1 MHKFDTSQFYKLWE
15 SKEGRQIMSTILND
29 PDMIYSNHTFWRE
42 KFLID
47 PQITPTDALG
57 RATFRSEMRR
67 IETGSMAHL
76 RAPLGD
82 SVQREVGNAE
92 FYTGSIPDFITDG
105 YLETAKT
112 RLYRERLYAQLGN
125 DRELVQEW
133 VEQVAQPQIDSVNQT
148 LSNMSAQLMSTG
160 KINYQYGLGIKDKL
174 EKADIPASNFKTAG
188 AKVWSDTTARLLDQ
202 IVTLIKG
209 IKDATGVNIQFQ
221 LEITRNMWNNN
232 FLNNAQV
239 IEWVRYMRSMNNVLL
254 PSNIVV
260 TTEMANEALAS
271 FEGLPK
277 IVIVEES
284 QKDQTSGIVHGWAD
298 TVAVLRPIGYAG
310 YIRRT
315 NVLDEEVYSK
325 FANKAVQFNFSSA
338 VDGLALVMN
347 SVIPNGNLK
356 EWHTDTM
363 FSAVPSLDEFL
374 YHYIIDT
381 STADQ

>member
-148 LSNMSAQLMSTG
+148 LSNMAAQLMSTG
-160 KINYQYGLGIKDKL
+160 KINYQYGLGIVKMVKD
-174 EKADIPASNFKTAG
+174 
-188 AKVWSDTTARLLDQ
+188 
-202 IVTLIKG
+202 

-260 TTEMANEALAS
+260 TTDMANEALAS

-277 IVIVEES
+277 IVIVDES
-284 QKDQTSGIVHGWAD
+284 QKDQTSGIVKGWAD

>member
-15 SKEGRQIMSTILND
+15 SKEGRKIMTDILND
-29 PDMIYSNHTFWRE
+29 PDMIYSNHQFWRE

-47 PQITPTDALG
+47 PAVTPTDDLG

-67 IETGSMAHL
+67 IETGTLAHL
-76 RAPLGD
+76 RAPMGD
-82 SVQREVGNAE
+82 TVQREVGNAE

-105 YLETAKT
+105 WLETAKT
-112 RLYRERLYAQLGN
+112 RLYRERLYQQLGN
-125 DRELVQEW
+125 DRELIQFW

-148 LSNMSAQLMSTG
+148 LSNMAAQLMSTG
-160 KINYQYGLGIKDKL
+160 AINYQYGVGIKDKL
-174 EKADIPASNFKTAG
+174 EKANIPSANFKTAG
-188 AKVWSDTTARLLDQ
+188 TKVWTDTSARLLDQ
-202 IVTLIKG
+202 IVTMVK
-209 IKDATGVNIQFQ
+209 NIQDSIGVDIKFQ

-254 PSNIVV
+254 PSNVVV
-260 TTEMANEALAS
+260 TTEMANEALTT

-277 IVIVEES
+277 IVIIEEK
-284 QKDQTSGIVHGWAD
+284 QKDSVSGIVKGWAD
-298 TVAVLRPIGYAG
+298 TVAVLRPIGMAG
-310 YIRRT
+310 YMRRT
-315 NVLDEEVYSK
+315 NVLDEEVYTK
-325 FANKAVQFNFSSA
+325 FANNAVQFNFSSA
-338 VDGLALVMN
+338 LDGLALVMN

-363 FSAVPSLDEFL
+363 FSCVPTLDEFL

-381 STADQ
+381 STAD